1 MSDPAPPV
9 DPALVE
15 HAVHIARDA
24 GELTLHWFRRAG
36 LAVEHK
42 GDGSPVTE
50 ADLAA
55 ETFMRAELAAAYPD
69 DAVIGEEHADAE
81 GTSGRTWV
89 IDPIDG
95 TKAFTKSVPLYS
107 NLLALVDEHGPAVG
121 VINLPALGET
131 VWAGRGLGAFHNGD
145 RCRVSDHA
153 SLDGAYVCTSEFGY
167 WPPADLAAVHA
178 APVQFRTWGDA
189 YGYSLVATGRA
200 EAMGCRPDCR
210 HHRRGGWKL
219 HRLHRRG
226 RSQRMASRL
235 RGRVQR
241 PYPRRRAVHLELKAP
256 DAAPSGPDRECPGS
270 R

>member
-24 GELTLHWFRRAG
+24 GELTLDWFRRAG

-200 EAMGCRPDCR
+200 EAMIDPLANPWDVAPIAVIIAEA
-210 HHRRGGWKL
+210 GGSFTGYTGADGPNAWQAGSGVASN
-219 HRLHRRG
+219 G
-226 RSQRMASRL
+226 RIHDDVLSIWS
-235 RGRVQR
+235 
-241 PYPRRRAVHLELKAP
+241 
-256 DAAPSGPDRECPGS
+256 
-270 R
+270 